1 MSMTLPRA
9 VPRGRQG
16 PPGPAGANGTTTA
29 TGSTG
34 TFTVN
39 GDASDAELALVAKR
53 QGSDYN
59 NSIITFTAPRG
70 DTADNGISANR
81 GAVVLPGRSNVNNS
95 SLFIVVNTA
104 NIVESDTY
112 ADFQNYGGAIELSTD
127 SSSLFRLWRTD
138 TNYFE
143 VDPSAAYRNGNKIWD
158 AGNDGAGS
166 GLDADLLDGKHG
178 SEFFILGIPSDFWA
192 TGSQTHYCG
201 IGPDNNRLGFIGSNG
216 AHTVCMYSNGYRN
229 DSGGL
234 TIIGAGG
241 HTATASG
248 IECSPN
254 GTVIIRGGAA
264 SGTTIQETAEISQ
277 TVFEYKNNDIYHA
290 GNDGAGSGLDA
301 DLLDGNQ
308 ASYFQ
313 VASDERIK
321 DDIRQLEP
329 VMDRLLQIDMKRFKI
344 TDETWSHVP
353 TIGVIAQQLEQLF
366 PEFVYEQNGRKL
378 VHYGPLASVAI
389 QGLQELNARMERI
402 ERLLHNDTES

>member
-143 VDPSAAYRNGNKIWD
+143 VDTSAAYRNGNKIWD
-158 AGNDGAGS
+158 
-166 GLDADLLDGKHG
+166 
-178 SEFFILGIPSDFWA
+178 
-192 TGSQTHYCG
+192 
-201 IGPDNNRLGFIGSNG
+201 
-216 AHTVCMYSNGYRN
+216 
-229 DSGGL
+229 
-234 TIIGAGG
+234 
-241 HTATASG
+241 
-248 IECSPN
+248 
-254 GTVIIRGGAA
+254 
-264 SGTTIQETAEISQ
+264 
-277 TVFEYKNNDIYHA
+277 A

-321 DDIRQLEP
+321 TDIRPLEP
-329 VMDRLLQIDMKRFKI
+329 VMDRLLQLDMKRFKI
-344 TDETWSHVP
+344 TDEAWSHVP